1 MKRLDRFENSR
12 FVGYRKN
19 MKVYDCDNEEQFS
32 KLTAIVENLDYI
44 KLNLI
49 QSFSPDTIDEA
60 KNRGFKSA

>member
-32 KLTAIVENLDYI
+32 KLTVIMENLDYI

-49 QSFSPDTIDEA
+49 QSFSPDSIDEA
-60 KNRGFKSA
+60 KNRGFKPA

>member
-19 MKVYDCDNEEQFS
+19 MKVYDCDNDEQFS
-32 KLTAIVENLDYI
+32 KLTAMMDNLDYI

-49 QSFSPDTIDEA
+49 QLFSPDSIDEA
-60 KNRGFKSA
+60 KNRGFKPA